1 VQELLII
8 NSISTVIV
16 YIIFAISLMTIKSF
30 QEEKILLLINS
41 CSILLNVLGVEW
53 FYQAIEQYDYITFR
67 NLAFKCLALV
77 LMFVFVHDTSDYVIY
92 GAINVVGTTGSY
104 VLNVINLRKYIT
116 LKPLGNYNF
125 KRHIRPVFIFFAL
138 TVASNIYTNLDTVM
152 LKFISGDEMTGYYNA
167 AVKIKSVLM
176 SIVTALSGVMIPRMS
191 YYIYNKMFREFKDIV
206 QRAMQFTLVLAIPFS
221 AYFIEEAKAA
231 ITLLS
236 SEAYLPAVVPMQIIT
251 PTIIFIGISQVTGMQ
266 VLIPLEKGHC
276 TAISTVI
283 GAIVDFTLNLFLIPR
298 FGAAGAAAATLV
310 AEIMVAG
317 VQLWFLR
324 SEKIKF
330 FDGKDIG
337 KILLACLIA
346 LLCVKGIK
354 LEIAAGCFAE
364 LVVTSIVFF
373 GVYGI
378 ILLVSKESIAQL
390 YAKPMMMTL
399 IEKIKR

>member
-1 VQELLII
+1 
-8 NSISTVIV
+8 
-16 YIIFAISLMTIKSF
+16 
-30 QEEKILLLINS
+30 
-41 CSILLNVLGVEW
+41 
-53 FYQAIEQYDYITFR
+53 
-67 NLAFKCLALV
+67 
-77 LMFVFVHDTSDYVIY
+77 
-92 GAINVVGTTGSY
+92 
-104 VLNVINLRKYIT
+104 
-116 LKPLGNYNF
+116 
-125 KRHIRPVFIFFAL
+125 
-138 TVASNIYTNLDTVM
+138 
-152 LKFISGDEMTGYYNA
+152 MTGYYNA

-191 YYIYNKMFREFKDIV
+191 YYIYNKMFREFKEIV

-221 AYFIEEAKAA
+221 TYFIEEARAA

-298 FGAAGAAAATLV
+298 FGAVGAAAATLV

-364 LVVTSIVFF
+364 LAVTSIVFF

-378 ILLVSKESIAQL
+378 ILLASKESIAQL

-399 IEKIKR
+399 IEKIKGKGGTKDV